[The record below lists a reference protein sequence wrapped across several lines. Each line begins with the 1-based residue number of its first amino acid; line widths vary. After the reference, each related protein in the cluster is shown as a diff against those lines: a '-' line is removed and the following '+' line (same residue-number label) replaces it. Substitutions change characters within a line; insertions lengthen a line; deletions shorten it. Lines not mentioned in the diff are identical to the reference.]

1 MSKAASL
8 GYDIA
13 IPAKIRIN
21 TPRPMLDHLDLPGR
35 KIPDITRSI
44 PTKNKMIASNQTIET
59 NAEAGD
65 TRTSIDSTIIIAPK
79 PIWTARTQGGLF
91 SMYTSFTFLL
101 ILVFKY

>member
-1 MSKAASL
+1 MSKAASV
-8 GYDIA
+8 GYAIA
-13 IPAKIRIN
+13 IPAKMIIN
-21 TPRPMLDHLDLPGR
+21 IPSPMLDHLCIPGK

-44 PTKNKMIASNQTIET
+44 PTKNKMIASIRTINT
-59 NAEAGD
+59 NASAGD
-65 TRTSIDSTIIIAPK
+65 TSAHIDSAIIIAPK